1 MLANPILLACL
12 IGLALN
18 FLRAPSIPGL
28 SDTMSLLGA
37 AALPLGLIVAGA
49 GLSFAEVKRRRVA
62 IAAVTVVKLGVMPP
76 LMWFI
81 AWALG
86 GDSLAQGIAL
96 ICGAAPGSAASYV
109 LARQMGG
116 DAPLIAGVI
125 ALTTVASAFVIP
137 LLLALFQFA

>member
-1 MLANPILLACL
+1 MVTA
-12 IGLALN
+12 
-18 FLRAPSIPGL
+18 AP
-28 SDTMSLLGA
+28 A
-37 AALPLGLIVAGA
+37 AP
-49 GLSFAEVKRRRVA
+49 
-62 IAAVTVVKLGVMPP
+62 AATDGERLVKLGVMPP

-96 ICGAAPGSAASYV
+96 ICGAAPGSAASYI

-125 ALTTVASAFVIP
+125 ALTTVGSAVVIP
-137 LLLALFQFA
+137 ILLALFHFT